1 MIRIGIVG
9 DFSEA
14 ILAHRAIAAALPLAA
29 RELAVELHWEWLHTS
44 DLAAGNYGPLEQF
57 DGFWCTPGS
66 PYADTDAALRAIRFA
81 RESGRPYLGT
91 CAGFQHALLE
101 YAHNVWQIPLAA
113 HAELDPE
120 AADPLI
126 SRLECSLVEVSEPL
140 ELISG
145 SRLAAIYGTA
155 HIVEGYHCNYGLNP
169 SYGARLESGPLAIS
183 ARDHTGQVRAVELHG
198 HPFYIATL
206 FQPERAALLA
216 RTPPLV
222 SAFVKA
228 CGAA

>member
-1 MIRIGIVG
+1 
-9 DFSEA
+9 
-14 ILAHRAIAAALPLAA
+14 
-29 RELAVELHWEWLHTS
+29 
-44 DLAAGNYGPLEQF
+44 
-57 DGFWCTPGS
+57 
-66 PYADTDAALRAIRFA
+66 LRAIRFA

-113 HAELDPE
+113 HAELDPQ

-126 SRLECSLVEVSEPL
+126 SRLECSLVEVTEPL
-140 ELISG
+140 ELLSG
-145 SRLAAIYGTA
+145 TRLAAIYGTA

-169 SYGARLESGPLAIS
+169 SYGARLESGPLAVA
-183 ARDHTGQVRAVELHG
+183 ARDRTGQVRAVELHG

-216 RTPPLV
+216 RAPPLV
-222 SAFVKA
+222 SAFAKA
-228 CGAA
+228 CGAT